1 MYSSSHITD
10 QTQITYELHTG
21 APKTK
26 HEDRRPMIRWKNR
39 QPGAQR
45 VYCGAGQAYSLKLS
59 CLFRACSPKIQSTA
73 GGLDIRSRH
82 GRLVRTLGVYGLPW
96 SFRGNTGTSR
106 DTSVASGVRPR
117 RGAERPGGRSGTEL
131 SGGPAAD
138 GHKCAGWT
146 DPDRAPPA
154 CELYNSLG
162 GLRNI
167 PLSFSACCVTGNAL
181 LRPSERPP
189 APLAQ
194 RARAVPHEHHDNP
207 YRMRLTHTST
217 RCLSFAG
224 IFRSRPWPAS
234 LHPRAR
240 LPGPALVP

>member
-1 MYSSSHITD
+1 MVSTFDLDMGVSFERSAFMGYLGHSAVTPALRATPLWRVASD
-10 QTQITYELHTG
+10 
-21 APKTK
+21 
-26 HEDRRPMIRWKNR
+26 
-39 QPGAQR
+39 PGA
-45 VYCGAGQAYSLKLS
+45 A
-59 CLFRACSPKIQSTA
+59 
-73 GGLDIRSRH
+73 RS
-82 GRLVRTLGVYGLPW
+82 
-96 SFRGNTGTSR
+96 
-106 DTSVASGVRPR
+106 A
-117 RGAERPGGRSGTEL
+117 PGERSGTEL

-189 APLAQ
+189 APAHPWRQ

>member
-26 HEDRRPMIRWKNR
+26 HEDRRPMIRWKNG

-45 VYCGAGQAYSLKLS
+45 VYCGAGQAYILKLS
-59 CLFRACSPKIQSTA
+59 CLFRACSPKIQSSERVVSTFD
-73 GGLDIRSRH
+73 LDMGVSFERSAFM
-82 GRLVRTLGVYGLPW
+82 GYLVHSAVTPALRTTPLW
-96 SFRGNTGTSR
+96 R
-106 DTSVASGVRPR
+106 VASDPGAARRP
-117 RGAERPGGRSGTEL
+117 ERPGGRSGTEL

-189 APLAQ
+189 ARTPGTA
-194 RARAVPHEHHDNP
+194 RTGSAARAPRQSLS
-207 YRMRLTHTST
+207 YATHSHINSMPVV
-217 RCLSFAG
+217 R
-224 IFRSRPWPAS
+224 R
-234 LHPRAR
+234 H
-240 LPGPALVP
+240 LP

>member
-26 HEDRRPMIRWKNR
+26 HEDRRPMIRWKNG

-45 VYCGAGQAYSLKLS
+45 VYCGAGQAYILKLS
-59 CLFRACSPKIQSTA
+59 CLFAENTIERA

-82 GRLVRTLGVYGLPW
+82 GRLVRTLGFYGLPC
-96 SFRGNTGTSR
+96 SFRGNTGTSH

-189 APLAQ
+189 ARTPGTA
-194 RARAVPHEHHDNP
+194 RTGSAARAPRQSLS
-207 YRMRLTHTST
+207 YATHSHINSMPVV
-217 RCLSFAG
+217 R
-224 IFRSRPWPAS
+224 R
-234 LHPRAR
+234 H
-240 LPGPALVP
+240 LP

>member
-45 VYCGAGQAYSLKLS
+45 VYCGAGQAYILKLS
-59 CLFRACSPKIQSTA
+59 CLFAENTIERA

-82 GRLVRTLGVYGLPW
+82 GRLVRTLGFYGLPC

-167 PLSFSACCVTGNAL
+167 PLSFSACCV
-181 LRPSERPP
+181 
-189 APLAQ
+189 
-194 RARAVPHEHHDNP
+194 
-207 YRMRLTHTST
+207 
-217 RCLSFAG
+217 
-224 IFRSRPWPAS
+224 
-234 LHPRAR
+234 
-240 LPGPALVP
+240 

>member
-45 VYCGAGQAYSLKLS
+45 VYCGAGQAYILKLS
-59 CLFRACSPKIQSTA
+59 CLFAENTIERA

-82 GRLVRTLGVYGLPW
+82 GRLVRTLGFYGLPC

-194 RARAVPHEHHDNP
+194 RARAECGARAPRQSLSYATHSHINSVPVVRRH
-207 YRMRLTHTST
+207 
-217 RCLSFAG
+217 
-224 IFRSRPWPAS
+224 
-234 LHPRAR
+234 
-240 LPGPALVP
+240 LP

>member
-26 HEDRRPMIRWKNR
+26 HEDRRPMIRWKNG

-45 VYCGAGQAYSLKLS
+45 VYCGAGQAYILKLS
-59 CLFRACSPKIQSTA
+59 CLFAENTIERA

-82 GRLVRTLGVYGLPW
+82 GRLVRTLGFYGLPC

-146 DPDRAPPA
+146 DPDRASPA

-189 APLAQ
+189 APLGPGIAA
-194 RARAVPHEHHDNP
+194 RTASAARAPRQSLS
-207 YRMRLTHTST
+207 YATHSHINSMPVV
-217 RCLSFAG
+217 R
-224 IFRSRPWPAS
+224 R
-234 LHPRAR
+234 H
-240 LPGPALVP
+240 LP

>member
-1 MYSSSHITD
+1 MEEWTAWCAACILRGGAS
-10 QTQITYELHTG
+10 LH
-21 APKTK
+21 PKAVV
-26 HEDRRPMIRWKNR
+26 PV
-39 QPGAQR
+39 P
-45 VYCGAGQAYSLKLS
+45 
-59 CLFRACSPKIQSTA
+59 CLFTENTIERT

-82 GRLVRTLGVYGLPW
+82 GRLVRTLGFYGLPC
-96 SFRGNTGTSR
+96 SFRGTTGTSH

-117 RGAERPGGRSGTEL
+117 RGAERPGGRSGTER

-189 APLAQ
+189 ARTPGTA
-194 RARAVPHEHHDNP
+194 RTGSAARAPRQSLS
-207 YRMRLTHTST
+207 YATHSHINSMPVV
-217 RCLSFAG
+217 R
-224 IFRSRPWPAS
+224 R
-234 LHPRAR
+234 H
-240 LPGPALVP
+240 LP

>member
-1 MYSSSHITD
+1 
-10 QTQITYELHTG
+10 
-21 APKTK
+21 
-26 HEDRRPMIRWKNR
+26 MIRWKNG

-45 VYCGAGQAYSLKLS
+45 VYCGAGQAYILKLS
-59 CLFRACSPKIQSTA
+59 CLFAENTIERA

-82 GRLVRTLGVYGLPW
+82 GRLVRTLGFYGLPC
-96 SFRGNTGTSR
+96 SFRGNTGTSH

-117 RGAERPGGRSGTEL
+117 RGAERPGGALR
-131 SGGPAAD
+131 D
-138 GHKCAGWT
+138 GVIRGSRGRWSQRCAGWT

-189 APLAQ
+189 ARTPGTA
-194 RARAVPHEHHDNP
+194 RTGSAARAPRQSLS
-207 YRMRLTHTST
+207 YATHSHINSMPVV
-217 RCLSFAG
+217 R
-224 IFRSRPWPAS
+224 R
-234 LHPRAR
+234 H
-240 LPGPALVP
+240 LP

>member
-26 HEDRRPMIRWKNR
+26 LEDRRPMIRWKNG

-45 VYCGAGQAYSLKLS
+45 VYCGAGQAYILKLS
-59 CLFRACSPKIQSTA
+59 CLFAENTIERA

-82 GRLVRTLGVYGLPW
+82 GRLVRTLGFYGLPC

>member
-26 HEDRRPMIRWKNR
+26 HEDRRPMIRWKNG

-45 VYCGAGQAYSLKLS
+45 VYCGAGQAYILKLS
-59 CLFRACSPKIQSTA
+59 CLFRACSPKIQSSERVVSTFD
-73 GGLDIRSRH
+73 LDMGVSFERSAFM
-82 GRLVRTLGVYGLPW
+82 GYLVHSAVTPALRATPLW
-96 SFRGNTGTSR
+96 R
-106 DTSVASGVRPR
+106 VASDP
-117 RGAERPGGRSGTEL
+117 GAARSAPGERSGTEL

-167 PLSFSACCVTGNAL
+167 PLSFSRL
-181 LRPSERPP
+181 LC
-189 APLAQ
+189 
-194 RARAVPHEHHDNP
+194 D
-207 YRMRLTHTST
+207 
-217 RCLSFAG
+217 G
-224 IFRSRPWPAS
+224 
-234 LHPRAR
+234 
-240 LPGPALVP
+240 

>member
-1 MYSSSHITD
+1 MEEWTAWCAACI
-10 QTQITYELHTG
+10 LRGG
-21 APKTK
+21 ASLQPKAVV
-26 HEDRRPMIRWKNR
+26 PV
-39 QPGAQR
+39 P
-45 VYCGAGQAYSLKLS
+45 
-59 CLFRACSPKIQSTA
+59 CLFAENTIDRA

-82 GRLVRTLGVYGLPW
+82 GRLVRTLGVYGLPC

-117 RGAERPGGRSGTEL
+117 RGAERPGGAAAPGRSYPGVR
-131 SGGPAAD
+131 SAAD

-189 APLAQ
+189 ARTPGTA
-194 RARAVPHEHHDNP
+194 RTGSAARAPRQSLS
-207 YRMRLTHTST
+207 YATHSHINSMPVV
-217 RCLSFAG
+217 R
-224 IFRSRPWPAS
+224 R
-234 LHPRAR
+234 H
-240 LPGPALVP
+240 LP

>member
-59 CLFRACSPKIQSTA
+59 CLFRACSPKIQSTERVVSTFD
-73 GGLDIRSRH
+73 LDMGVSFERSAFM
-82 GRLVRTLGVYGLPW
+82 GYLVHSAVTPARRATPLW
-96 SFRGNTGTSR
+96 R
-106 DTSVASGVRPR
+106 VASDRR
-117 RGAERPGGRSGTEL
+117 RGAERSGTEL
-131 SGGPAAD
+131 SLIRGSAADPD

-189 APLAQ
+189 ARTPGTA
-194 RARAVPHEHHDNP
+194 RTGSAARAPRQSLS
-207 YRMRLTHTST
+207 YATHSHINSMPVV
-217 RCLSFAG
+217 R
-224 IFRSRPWPAS
+224 R
-234 LHPRAR
+234 H
-240 LPGPALVP
+240 LP

>member
-26 HEDRRPMIRWKNR
+26 HEDRRPMIRWKNG

-45 VYCGAGQAYSLKLS
+45 VYCGAGQAYILKLS
-59 CLFRACSPKIQSTA
+59 CLFAENTIERA

-82 GRLVRTLGVYGLPW
+82 GRLVRTLGVYGLPC

-181 LRPSERPP
+181 LRPFERPP
-189 APLAQ
+189 ARTPGTA
-194 RARAVPHEHHDNP
+194 RTGSAARAPRQSLS
-207 YRMRLTHTST
+207 YATHSHINSMPVV
-217 RCLSFAG
+217 R
-224 IFRSRPWPAS
+224 R
-234 LHPRAR
+234 H
-240 LPGPALVP
+240 LP